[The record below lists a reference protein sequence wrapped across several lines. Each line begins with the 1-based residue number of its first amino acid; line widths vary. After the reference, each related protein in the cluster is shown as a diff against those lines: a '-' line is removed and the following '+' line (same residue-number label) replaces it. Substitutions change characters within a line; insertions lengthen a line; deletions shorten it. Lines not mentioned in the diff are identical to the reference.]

1 MPARP
6 PGDKVAVEQIAFE
19 DSGYFNR
26 FFKKQVRIS
35 AGSVPPQDEE
45 RWKPD
50 TDDFYAAW
58 P

>member
-6 PGDKVAVEQIAFE
+6 PGDKVTVEQIAVE

-50 TDDFYAAW
+50 TD
-58 P
+58 